1 MKKSNT
7 KKRKFKKVSDT
18 TSKPVPVAEVLEK
31 MIIYFKVNASDP
43 KVGTLEDY

>member
-1 MKKSNT
+1 MEYLEKEMQ
-7 KKRKFKKVSDT
+7 KVSMT